1 MKFLAP
7 KEEIIP
13 TPVTI
18 SRSDGQ
24 RFKENVTFFVI
35 CLVGIYVLIR
45 LLIELKGI
53 LEPFLWAMFLVVTLK
68 PAVDYCEAR
77 LLQSSMCNLVRIEQ
91 DDVVDECGDAGRMGM
106 AFGDTEEM
114 RSLIHND
121 DEDDEEE
128 EEVMSKT
135 EKVKARRQHLDE
147 NSLKITVARSIAV
160 LLVVML
166 MLLVICGF
174 LFTILE
180 SAKHMRTNWDVYQ
193 VGTQRFTKQVFVAF
207 EQVFQHVPSSVKT
220 KYDEVS
226 SVSC

>member
-1 MKFLAP
+1 
-7 KEEIIP
+7 
-13 TPVTI
+13 
-18 SRSDGQ
+18 
-24 RFKENVTFFVI
+24 
-35 CLVGIYVLIR
+35 
-45 LLIELKGI
+45 
-53 LEPFLWAMFLVVTLK
+53 
-68 PAVDYCEAR
+68 
-77 LLQSSMCNLVRIEQ
+77 MCNLVRIEQ

-220 KYDEVS
+220 KYDEVTNTFLRTIEDWFYGLLGEVVNNVS
-226 SVSC
+226 SLIFGMVLTMLYTLFW